1 MNKQGFLRES
11 DLSVTVK
18 AVNYDEVMSRK
29 PRRISKTY
37 QKSVKLQMS
46 FVEYTINLARRNA
59 IGKVNESG
67 EAAEEVD
74 ILFPLIFPENA
85 EVLPVTLEYIK
96 AMKLELMEK
105 SVNGERANYLLHG
118 KLSLKE

>member
-105 SVNGERANYLLHG
+105 SVNGERATYLLQG
-118 KLSLKE
+118 KISLKE

>member
-1 MNKQGFLRES
+1 MKMQEFLLES

-18 AVNYDEVMSRK
+18 PVNYDEVMSRK
-29 PRRISKTY
+29 PKRISKTY

-59 IGKVNESG
+59 IGKVNKSG
-67 EAAEEVD
+67 EIAEEVE

-96 AMKLELMEK
+96 AMGLELWEK
-105 SVNGERANYLLHG
+105 AVNGERATYMIQG
-118 KLSLKE
+118 KISLK

>member
-1 MNKQGFLRES
+1 MNKQEFLRES
-11 DLSVTVK
+11 DFSVTVK

-29 PRRISKTY
+29 PKRISKTY
-37 QKSVKLQMS
+37 QKSATLQMS

-67 EAAEEVD
+67 EMTEDID

-96 AMKLELMEK
+96 SMDLELIEK
-105 SVNGERANYLLHG
+105 SVNGERATYLLKG
-118 KLSLKE
+118 KIRLK